1 MLDHKHLIVSAEI
14 ENSPKDPE
22 AVKEWLRELIQVI
35 EMEIL
40 VGPEAI
46 YYKEEPF
53 NVGVTAFA
61 IIKTSHIVLHTFE
74 EENGPTRF
82 ELDVYS
88 CKNFNILDVF
98 KKIRVY
104 SPTKMSYKFLDRENG
119 LKVLDMGII
128 GN

>member
-1 MLDHKHLIVSAEI
+1 MLDHKHLIISANI

-22 AVKEWLRELIQVI
+22 MIKEWMKELIETIQ
-35 EMEIL
+35 MEIL
-40 VGPEAI
+40 IGPEAI

-74 EENGPTRF
+74 DENGPTRF

-88 CKNFNILDVF
+88 CKNFNISDVF
-98 KKIRVY
+98 DKIKVFIP
-104 SPTKMSYKFLDRENG
+104 SKMCYKFLDRENE
-119 LKVLDMGII
+119 LKTLDIGVI